1 MLLENLDLEKSLDRA
16 AQLQEEARKRQVLT
30 EEEVNR
36 ATLDIAKTSRELQ
49 ILKAK
54 LQQMNDEGSSLGQL
68 EKEYQLLSLE
78 FKEKSENLKRH
89 QQDNSKLRVDYSN
102 LAAITD
108 PEKAVLSDRL
118 VSLNMEIEKA
128 VRLNEKRAEDLKGT
142 HTSLEIAKEVQS
154 KGQKGREELARTE
167 TWLEKKIKQKAV
179 EIEKVRAAEKE
190 QEQKEKEMKELEGR
204 VKSLKDE
211 ILAGSRLAVT
221 IVQETSKNT
230 LELMNSVLARDRYR
244 QQLESMLRSHRA
256 SEVYLNEKLDML
268 RLKLKNEDDKNNAL
282 ALINR
287 DNMRK
292 SQVISYRPLTEKLED
307 IRRVY
312 EIKERNLDSENV
324 KLRATIA
331 RLELEMD
338 AIDIQEIKD
347 NEANLQSGSYMD
359 MQRRKYSDINSL
371 IESISLDG
379 IDSASLDLSRH

>member
-211 ILAGSRLAVT
+211 ILAGSRLCG
-221 IVQETSKNT
+221 N
-230 LELMNSVLARDRYR
+230 
-244 QQLESMLRSHRA
+244 
-256 SEVYLNEKLDML
+256 
-268 RLKLKNEDDKNNAL
+268 
-282 ALINR
+282 
-287 DNMRK
+287 
-292 SQVISYRPLTEKLED
+292 
-307 IRRVY
+307 
-312 EIKERNLDSENV
+312 
-324 KLRATIA
+324 
-331 RLELEMD
+331 
-338 AIDIQEIKD
+338 
-347 NEANLQSGSYMD
+347 
-359 MQRRKYSDINSL
+359 YSAGN
-371 IESISLDG
+371 
-379 IDSASLDLSRH
+379 